1 MRLKHYQAS
10 VIQDFQR
17 YLEILKT
24 SPYAM
29 GKFTNLH
36 SVWQEFYTH
45 KEGYKP
51 YQNTIN
57 GIPKVCYKIPTGGG
71 KTLLALHSITTY
83 YKNMESKSSGIV
95 VWIVPNEAIL
105 TQTLANLRDKS
116 HPYYHALSAYFN
128 NAILVFD
135 KEQLI
140 NGEGFNEHSVENHL
154 CVCVI
159 MADSLKEAKS
169 KRKIYEENSNLD
181 TFESKLL
188 ENETLSLFNVLKAY
202 RPLMILDESHRATSE
217 LSLELQEGLN
227 PKFILELSATPKERT
242 NILTLIPAWQL
253 KEENMIKLPII
264 VYKLESEDSL
274 INKAID
280 LQKGL
285 EKEAISNGE
294 NFRPLVLIQAQ
305 SKNEEKTE
313 KQIKENLEHFNIIKD
328 KLISYGVEAN
338 QIAIKTAK
346 INEIKNVDLKAITCP
361 IKFIITINAL
371 KEGWDCPSAYVLA
384 SLSHK
389 SNKTDIEQIVGRI
402 LRQPNARKSSQSSLN
417 CSYVLSYSDKFDAA
431 ISEIQTG
438 LQGAGFSKNDYR
450 IQEDL
455 QKISQDFS
463 KKQFTLQNPNPSLF
477 SNTQIQENKTQQ
489 ATQTTIETT
498 KEIPHTPENSQNND
512 SIQELKEISQI
523 AQAQQQKEIEMK
535 KHENQLK
542 IKENFKE
549 FIGKSF
555 GYFAIKIPNRI
566 TPIKL
571 AKENLYEGFNL
582 SKSDSNIDFGASQN
596 VKEIGINQDGSLY
609 TDLITQAKLEQLER
623 ELSSKSGEERID
635 LVAQKITYII
645 TDTKKFPSY
654 NAIQDYVKRAL
665 IGIQIEAHTLAHFA
679 TKIGEKIQDLLD
691 KHAKEQFF
699 KKCENDSIVVTDDTN
714 SFKIPEYIDKD
725 SQAITTS
732 SKSLF
737 SACRLNK
744 FEKEAIEKIASYD
757 NVVCFYR
764 NTEKKDFCFNG
775 FLNFYPDFI
784 VWTKKS
790 VIFIETKGDFLSEQN
805 AINKNLIAEEW
816 IKNANKNSDK
826 NFKFFLIF
834 ENKDLEQSYNLDGF
848 LAQLSDL

>member
-45 KEGYKP
+45 KEGYKA
-51 YQNTIN
+51 YEDTIN

-128 NAILVFD
+128 HAILVFD

-140 NGEGFNEHSVENHL
+140 NGEGFNEHSVENKL

-181 TFESKLL
+181 TFDSKLL

-227 PKFILELSATPKERT
+227 PKFILELSATPKEKT
-242 NILTLIPAWQL
+242 NILSLIPAWQL

-264 VYKLESEDSL
+264 VHKLESEELL

-313 KQIKENLEHFNIIKD
+313 KEAKENLEHFQAIKQM
-328 KLISYGVEAN
+328 LISYGVEAN

-346 INEIKNVDLKAITCP
+346 INEIKNVDLRDIHCP

-389 SNKTDIEQIVGRI
+389 SDKTDIEQIVGRI
-402 LRQPNARKSSQSSLN
+402 LRQPNARKSKEYSLN
-417 CSYVLSYSDKFDAA
+417 CSYVLSYSDKFDKA
-431 ISEIQTG
+431 ISEIQAG

-450 IQEDL
+450 IQEEL
-455 QKISQDFS
+455 QKQRLI
-463 KKQFTLQNPNPSLF
+463 LQNPLPSF
-477 SNTQIQENKTQQ
+477 HTQIQDKAQE
-489 ATQTTIETT
+489 ATKAILETS
-498 KEIPHTPENSQNND
+498 KEIPHTLKSTLDND
-512 SIQELKEISQI
+512 FIQELREISQI

-542 IKENFKE
+542 IKENFRD
-549 FIGKSF
+549 FIGQSF
-555 GYFAIKIPNRI
+555 GYFSLKIPAALMPN
-566 TPIKL
+566 KL

-596 VKEIGINQDGSLY
+596 VKEIGINEDGSLY
-609 TDLITQAKLEQLER
+609 IDLITQAKLEQLER
-623 ELSSKSGEERID
+623 ELASKSGKERTDI
-635 LVAQKITYII
+635 AAEKITLMI
-645 TDTKKFPSY
+645 TGKGQLRYPSY
-654 NAIQDYVKRAL
+654 DEIQDYATRAL
-665 IGIQIEAHTLAHFA
+665 IDIQTEMHTLEHFA
-679 TKIGEKIQDLLD
+679 IKIKEKIQDLLD
-691 KHAKEQFF
+691 KHAREQFL
-699 KKCENDSIVVTDDTN
+699 KKCENDSIEVVDDTN

-725 SQAITTS
+725 PQATTTS

-764 NTEKKDFCFNG
+764 NIEKRDFCFNG

-805 AINKNLIAEEW
+805 AIDKNLIAKKW
-816 IKNANKNSDK
+816 IEKANKISDK
-826 NFKFFLIF
+826 NFKFFLVF
-834 ENKDLEQSYNLDGF
+834 ENKDLEGAYNLDKF
-848 LAQLSDL
+848 LEQLGNL